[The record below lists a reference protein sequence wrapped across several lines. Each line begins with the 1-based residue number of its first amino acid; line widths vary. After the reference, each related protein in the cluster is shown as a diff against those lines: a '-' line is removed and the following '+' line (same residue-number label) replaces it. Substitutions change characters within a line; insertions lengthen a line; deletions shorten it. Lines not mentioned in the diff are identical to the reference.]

1 MKYHLNFFKADLRH
15 KIFAQATHDGTLCN
29 LHDHLADSARPV
41 SWYFFAKDDSDIE
54 KELFIDSQTIA
65 THQALE
71 AILHLN
77 VLRRGIT
84 RDFDEIRQL
93 TSRGA
98 VMLRLDGL
106 LQYLDPERGRGASF
120 LEFLMSFPRF
130 EDGRRIILGGLPYL
144 NAECCKTFDWPEE
157 YADTMPPALR
167 DLINGTP
174 GNPIDAI
181 ADPAEKIRESRR
193 LMRLMIDETV
203 FTFKNYILSVAQ
215 VAGKE
220 PVRAATRFTAHID
233 RLIGGLETLGINH
246 FQKIDELL
254 DKAIDG
260 MAALRE
266 ELAASTVE
274 SGNPEPSSGDIL
286 TELKV
291 VREQQEKSQRGI
303 SFLVEDTK
311 KRNERNKG
319 RKFHRPRAKECSD
332 EKLAALFN
340 QEAVPLARKRDPET
354 HKIILYENKRG
365 GGGGVLYVGG
375 CSQRTIRSWIK
386 KYPSVQQA
394 EPKSGFHADMLCD
407 PEAVVR
413 AAKRWGAYWR
423 AYAEAFYGWR
433 QIHRD
438 APYTQFRYKDH
449 TVSHVENI

>member
-354 HKIILYENKRG
+354 HKIILYESKRG

-413 AAKRWGAYWR
+413 AAKRWGAHWR
-423 AYAEAFYGWR
+423 AYAEAFYDWR

>member
-354 HKIILYENKRG
+354 HKIILYESKRG

-423 AYAEAFYGWR
+423 AHAEAFYGWR

-449 TVSHVENI
+449 AVSHVENI